1 MPKVLIVVSL
11 LLKTF
16 EEIKMSKLSFKK
28 MSEESNGGTF
38 EKPEALPVGAY
49 DARIARITTIG
60 KHKATDWQTKEVKLN
75 KSGKP
80 IINDV
85 VFIEFELDE
94 QFVTINGEQLPRW
107 VGKEYAISFADLANF
122 NKLVKKL
129 GVDNW
134 EDMLGMAVSVQIGL
148 TATGNN
154 KVTDVSKLSDKA
166 ASIVSPLQT
175 PEKSLI
181 FEFDNPDAVALASV
195 PQFLKEKMKQAENYQ
210 GSACAKILEGL
221 PSTERKPAAKPSVK
235 AKAKPD
241 DAEFNFDDSDVPF

>member
-1 MPKVLIVVSL
+1 
-11 LLKTF
+11 
-16 EEIKMSKLSFKK
+16 MSKLSFKK
-28 MSEESNGGTF
+28 MAEQSNNGGTF

-60 KHKATDWQTKEVKLN
+60 EHKATDWQTKEVKLN
-75 KSGKP
+75 KRGQP
-80 IINDV
+80 IINEV

-94 QFVTINGEQLPRW
+94 QFVMINGEKLPRW

-122 NKLVKKL
+122 NKLVNKL

-134 EDMLGMAVSVQIGL
+134 EGMLGMAVSVQLGL

-154 KVTDVSKLSDKA
+154 KITDVSKLSDKA

-181 FEFDNPDAVALASV
+181 FEFDSPDAVALASV
-195 PQFLKEKMKQAENYQ
+195 PQFMKEKMKQAENNQ
-210 GSACAKILEGL
+210 GSACAKVLEGL
-221 PSTERKPAAKPSVK
+221 PATERKQAAKPVAK
-235 AKAKPD
+235 AKAA
-241 DAEFNFDDSDVPF
+241 DADFDFDDDVPF